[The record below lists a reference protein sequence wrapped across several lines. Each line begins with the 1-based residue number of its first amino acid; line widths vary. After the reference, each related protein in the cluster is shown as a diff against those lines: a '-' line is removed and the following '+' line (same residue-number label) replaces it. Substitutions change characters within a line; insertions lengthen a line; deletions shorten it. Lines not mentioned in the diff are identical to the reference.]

1 MLKLS
6 HFVRKFRNCAG
17 GLAHEYFLSIQSK
30 AVGSFKS
37 RRSDRGHYTY
47 TGKQA
52 ICEGVVPFQV
62 AELVFDTADGKKVIP
77 SELDMS
83 SFIPEEQVTE
93 SVLISWLE
101 QRVPEKTLETFRKYI
116 AERIAQMES

>member
-1 MLKLS
+1 MSIFYRFKVRQLDRSKVGDLTGVITHI
-6 HFVRKFRNCAG
+6 HFSYIG
-17 GLAHEYFLSIQSK
+17 ESE
-30 AVGSFKS
+30 
-37 RRSDRGHYTY
+37 

-116 AERIAQMES
+116 TERIARMES